1 MTLSHYVRLFVSL
14 TVFDL
19 IISTYKVSSTFVIKR
34 IVLRNLVHSMWRNYF
49 QLLKINFIFK
59 RHSKQCILVIIKA
72 ALQSWI
78 ISNFVVTLWI
88 SKWTL
93 QATYNHL
100 MNNRIFEQL
109 EKLLN
114 HEKVVIRKNVGINE
128 YKERINHNMMFQKLL
143 LVRDT

>member
-1 MTLSHYVRLFVSL
+1 
-14 TVFDL
+14 
-19 IISTYKVSSTFVIKR
+19 
-34 IVLRNLVHSMWRNYF
+34 
-49 QLLKINFIFK
+49 
-59 RHSKQCILVIIKA
+59 
-72 ALQSWI
+72 
-78 ISNFVVTLWI
+78 
-88 SKWTL
+88 
-93 QATYNHL
+93 